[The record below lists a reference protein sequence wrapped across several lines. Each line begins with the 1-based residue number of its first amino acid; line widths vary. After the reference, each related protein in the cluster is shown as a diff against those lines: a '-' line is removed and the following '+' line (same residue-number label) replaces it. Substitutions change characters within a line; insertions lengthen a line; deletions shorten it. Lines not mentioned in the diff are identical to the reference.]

1 MDAAAELDAWL
12 KLHVAEPR
20 RTLARGAASNLSD
33 YAACE
38 AEDLEDCLQISAW
51 PPLAR
56 SRFLRAWRKLK
67 GDEAPAPATAVATV
81 ATQTDIVGAVVPV
94 AAAAVPTGSSSA
106 AVAAADDDDFEASS
120 DDDDDDGGARAGSKR
135 RRGPRSSPR
144 GPRTSSSR
152 FRGVHRAKNKWA
164 AKYTD
169 RLGGSQHVGV
179 YDDEE
184 VAALKYNEAIIAAK
198 LTDIRATNPVVDGR
212 PQPTK
217 QMPRDKS
224 AARPPDPQR
233 VKTTGSTSQYYGPCW
248 QESKRSWQAKLRD
261 ASEKSIWCGTYND
274 EETAAREYHAAVHRF
289 GLQAIRRTSVDASGA
304 LVPKPTNGDSW
315 NGPFGGGA
323 PLTQPAPPKAKSPA
337 PPAPVPPP
345 RVVVTRKPM
354 PAARPPAPPPKQK
367 FVVRVPPPKASP
379 AAAPQPK
386 PAPPPR
392 PRTPP
397 LEAFRKHA
405 GPDGDR
411 KAAVAAFFAAQRS
424 DEAPPPKKAR
434 MDDAIGDGEV
444 LSEMF

>member
-1 MDAAAELDAWL
+1 MDATADLAAAADLDAWL
-12 KLHVAEPR
+12 KKHVAEPR
-20 RTLARGAASNLSD
+20 RTLARDAASNLSD
-33 YAACE
+33 YATCE
-38 AEDLEDCLQISAW
+38 EEDLEVVLKISTW

-67 GDEAPAPATAVATV
+67 GDEAPATVAVATV

-94 AAAAVPTGSSSA
+94 AAAAVPPGSSSA

-120 DDDDDDGGARAGSKR
+120 DEEDDDGVARNGPKRQRGGA
-135 RRGPRSSPR
+135 
-144 GPRTSSSR
+144 TSR
-152 FRGVHRAKNKWA
+152 FRGVHRARNKWQVR
-164 AKYTD
+164 YTGRD
-169 RLGGSQHVGV
+169 GAPHHVGT

-198 LTDIRATNPVVDGR
+198 LTDIRAINPVVDGR
-212 PQPTK
+212 PQPK
-217 QMPRDKS
+217 QLPRDKS
-224 AARPPDPQR
+224 AARPPDPQL

-248 QESKRSWQAKLRD
+248 RQSKRSWQAKVRD
-261 ASEKSIWCGTYND
+261 ASERTVWTGTYND

-304 LVPKPTNGDSW
+304 LVPKPTS
-315 NGPFGGGA
+315 PKA
-323 PLTQPAPPKAKSPA
+323 SPPHLKPAAASSSPQPPPPKAKSPA
-337 PPAPVPPP
+337 P
-345 RVVVTRKPM
+345 T
-354 PAARPPAPPPKQK
+354 PPPKSAAE
-367 FVVRVPPPKASP
+367 RS

-386 PAPPPR
+386 KPSPPPR

-411 KAAVAAFFAAQRS
+411 KAAVAAFFAAQSS

-434 MDDAIGDGEV
+434 TDDAIGDGEV

>member
-1 MDAAAELDAWL
+1 MDATAELDAAAELDDWL
-12 KLHVAEPR
+12 KKHVAEPR
-20 RTLARGAASNLSD
+20 RALARDAASTLSD
-33 YAACE
+33 YATCE
-38 AEDLEDCLQISAW
+38 QADLEDVLQISTW

-67 GDEAPAPATAVATV
+67 GDEAPATAAVATV
-81 ATQTDIVGAVVPV
+81 ATQTDIVGPVQPV

-106 AVAAADDDDFEASS
+106 AAAADDDDFEVS
-120 DDDDDDGGARAGSKR
+120 DDDDDDNGGTWNGPKRQRGGA
-135 RRGPRSSPR
+135 
-144 GPRTSSSR
+144 TSR
-152 FRGVHRAKNKWA
+152 FVGVSKQRNKWA
-164 AKYTD
+164 VRYAD
-169 RLGGSQHVGV
+169 RQGNRHTVGT

-184 VAALKYNEAIIAAK
+184 TAALKFNEAIIAAK
-198 LTDIRATNPVVDGR
+198 LTDIRAINPVVDGR
-212 PQPTK
+212 PQPK
-217 QMPRDKS
+217 PVARDKS

-233 VKTTGSTSQYYGPCW
+233 VKMTGSTSQYWGPSW
-248 QESKRSWQAKLRD
+248 DSRGRHWQAKVRD
-261 ASEKSIWCGTYND
+261 ASEKTVWTGTYND
-274 EETAAREYHAAVHRF
+274 EETTAREYHAAVHRF

-411 KAAVAAFFAAQRS
+411 KAAVAAFFAAQSS
-424 DEAPPPKKAR
+424 DEAPPTKKR
-434 MDDAIGDGEV
+434 RPDDAIGDGEV